1 MRSCRRE
8 GPPSATCVQVGHA
21 LEALSSVTSLIVG
34 VVLSES
40 RRDRLPSGFLAQ
52 SSAFAAIGL
61 NTMVAS
67 ISIMFGKQP
76 FDATEQGL
84 LEAQRNNSKLSRFS
98 TALSSTAF
106 YHCLSVSGFMLYLVK
121 LISMSIDGWE
131 PVDPSFGTAWL
142 RNRVLQDK
150 GLLQIVLQVQT
161 AGIRCARSVPSLSTL
176 AAVSSLQT
184 PCSGSDRPAIR
195 A

>member
-1 MRSCRRE
+1 M
-8 GPPSATCVQVGHA
+8 
-21 LEALSSVTSLIVG
+21 TSLVVG
-34 VVLSES
+34 IVLSES
-40 RRDRLPSGFLAQ
+40 RSDRLAPGFLAQ

-106 YHCLSVSGFMLYLVK
+106 YHCLAVSGFMLYLVK
-121 LISMSIDGWE
+121 LISVSIDTWE
-131 PVDPSFGTAWL
+131 SADPALGSAWL
-142 RNRVLQDK
+142 RARVSQDK
-150 GLLQIVLQVQT
+150 SLLQIVLQVQT
-161 AGIRCARSVPSLSTL
+161 AGIRSAPPL
-176 AAVSSLQT
+176 
-184 PCSGSDRPAIR
+184 
-195 A
+195 